1 MIVFNWIVLGLSSAF
16 FLLMLVSSVL
26 EKEKRAVVVS
36 FIGLILN
43 CALWIAFNYFH
54 SLIWL
59 YWINTAVMVSLAL
72 ITLIS
77 LVKWFPRLEK
87 RDMSKSQRYD
97 ERDYMFS
104 RNNLKNHPE
113 LAKLYYDAHPDRR
126 EIDKKIHAKPN
137 VGEPGGLYY
146 DEYYSPA
153 FDAPFIYL
161 SKTRS
166 ATTGEPAKE
175 KKPIDKEK
183 FSTVIINLARYYGAV
198 DAGFTPLKPYHLYTH
213 KGRHAEDWGKAIETG
228 HRSAVVIIVAMDV
241 GMMKDAPALPAI
253 LESSRHYVESA
264 KIASIVAEY
273 IRFFGYDARAH
284 TDGNYQVMCVP
295 MAVDAGLGELGRLG
309 IFMHPVYGPCVRIS
323 VVTTELQLV
332 EREPEVHKDSNS
344 IYRFCEICK
353 KCAENCPTRSISTEE
368 EPESR
373 GFRHW
378 SIDQE
383 SCFAYWK
390 NIGTDCGFCIRVC
403 PYTKPD
409 TLIHKLVRWYISRNP
424 INQRIALFMDD
435 LFFGRKRK
443 IDNKNPVRIF

>member
-1 MIVFNWIVLGLSSAF
+1 MILINWIILGLSSAF
-16 FLLMLVSSVL
+16 FLLMMVSSIM
-26 EKEKRAVVVS
+26 EKESRAVVVS
-36 FIGLILN
+36 SLGLILN
-43 CALWIAFNYFH
+43 GALWSGFNYYFG
-54 SLIWL
+54 IAWL
-59 YWINTAVMVSLAL
+59 YWVNTGVLILLALMALVSLF
-72 ITLIS
+72 
-77 LVKWFPRLEK
+77 KWFPPLES
-87 RDMSKSQRYD
+87 RDMSEAQRFD

-113 LAKLYYDAHPDRR
+113 LAKLYYEAHPDKR
-126 EIDKKIHAKPN
+126 EIDEKIHGKPN
-137 VGEPGGLYY
+137 IGEPGALYY

-161 SKTRS
+161 SRTRS

-175 KKPIDKEK
+175 KKEIDKTK
-183 FSTVIINLARYYGAV
+183 FSRVIAELARYYGAV
-198 DAGFTPLKPYHLYTH
+198 DVGYTRLKPYHLYTH
-213 KGRHAEDWGKAIETG
+213 KGRHAEDWGKEIKTD
-228 HRSAVVIIVAMDV
+228 HQSAVVIVVAMDV
-241 GMMKDAPALPAI
+241 EMMKGAPALPAI

-264 KIASIVAEY
+264 KIAAIVAEY

-323 VVTTELQLV
+323 AVTTELQLV
-332 EREPEVHKDSNS
+332 ETEPLAHKESNS

-353 KCAENCPTRSISTEE
+353 KCAENCPTRSISMEG

-383 SCFAYWK
+383 GCFAYWK

-424 INQRIALFMDD
+424 INQRIALLMDD
-435 LFFGRKRK
+435 LFYGRNRR
-443 IDNKNPVRIF
+443 ISNKNPHKIL